1 MGAFSALVRLMSEV
15 RTSTDSSESSAPM
28 TEMAGFSCS
37 CEGRIAPLLASGT
50 FSCPTAVLYYS
61 MSHTTI
67 VATSTESH
75 LDQSHE
81 GPKYFKLSFRLPL
94 AMRIS
99 CVLGRNICNL
109 TTAMPVV
116 ASEGN
121 MDIVSDLVDIEANTC
136 DRFNG
141 TPLEGAVRHNFD
153 MPQVPHVQRDNG
165 ATLAGT
171 YAAAG
176 RMQHI

>member
-1 MGAFSALVRLMSEV
+1 
-15 RTSTDSSESSAPM
+15 
-28 TEMAGFSCS
+28 
-37 CEGRIAPLLASGT
+37 
-50 FSCPTAVLYYS
+50 
-61 MSHTTI
+61 
-67 VATSTESH
+67 
-75 LDQSHE
+75 
-81 GPKYFKLSFRLPL
+81 
-94 AMRIS
+94 MRIS

-121 MDIVSDLVDIEANTC
+121 MDIVSELVDIEANTC

-165 ATLAGT
+165 ATLAGEGLDCDVHLCGCRAN
-171 YAAAG
+171 AAHLTPHHH
-176 RMQHI
+176 QHG